1 MGCAAAV
8 ALGVAAFVNIP
19 VELLPDVRFPR
30 VTIRALWPGASPE
43 AVEAFVTTHL
53 EAAAQQVRGA
63 REVRSVS
70 SEGQAEVTVEFA
82 RETPMEFATLELGE
96 RLAALQEVL
105 PPRVVPRVEPYVP
118 REFSSQD
125 VPFLEYALYG
135 TFTTEGLREFAEER
149 LRPELLGVDGVTAV
163 HLYGGE
169 RREIRIELD
178 PRRVAALGLT
188 ARQVEEAILAL
199 DLLRPAGRLERGGT
213 EFVAT
218 VAARAPSPAA
228 LAEAVLVPDTAGLG
242 RVVRLGDMAR
252 ILDTRAEPRDYHRI
266 NGRPAITLS
275 LVRGLGTNA
284 LRVADRVKAKVAE
297 LRGTFPAGLELV
309 LRRDES
315 AEIRRQLT
323 DLRLRAAASAIVVFL
338 VLLLFLASFR
348 SSFIVFST
356 IAFSTLLA
364 VNLLYV
370 AGMSLNLLTLAG
382 LAMGFGLVVDN
393 AIVVLE
399 NIYRRSREG
408 HPVRVAAERG
418 ARDVALP
425 VVASTLTTV
434 IVFVPFLYLQGELRI
449 YYLPFAYAVG
459 LALLGSLVVAFTL
472 VPAVA
477 SKLLGAAPERAE
489 TGREPVYVRFY
500 RGLVSRS
507 LRWPWIPLA
516 VGVFAFAGSY
526 RLFDKY
532 VMRGP
537 AWGRWGEET
546 RIDVIIDLPRGA
558 DLERTDELARHF
570 EAKLGTLPEA
580 EEFVTWVWPAAAR
593 IRVTFPDSLERTW
606 VPVAIKEQMVAY
618 SHLFGGA
625 EVRVYGFGP
634 SFYGGGFSPPSY
646 ALKILGY
653 NYQQVRGIAED
664 LGRRLRRFAR
674 IRDVDTNA
682 TDYWFEREKAT
693 EFLLAVDRQ
702 RLAAHGASVR
712 DVLDQ
717 VAAAVKGEVAWQRVR
732 VGGEEVDVSV
742 KFAGYDRMDTQG
754 LADLLVPTA
763 GGPLR
768 VGEIAAIRER
778 EVLSRIVREDQQ
790 YQRVV
795 AYEFRGPQKL
805 GDRVRDA
812 VVAATALPPGYGI
825 EKERRFGWIEPE
837 EERQILGVIFLAVL
851 LIYMVTAALFESLR
865 GPFVVLL
872 TVPLALVGVFLIF
885 FYTGATFTRSAY
897 VGVIMMAGIVVNNAI
912 LLVHHVNRL
921 RRVDGLPLEAAI
933 LRGTL
938 ERVRPILM
946 TTLTT
951 IGGML
956 PLVLFSESADANI
969 WNALGYA
976 LIGGLASS
984 TFFVLTVTPSLY
996 LLFERGLRRGA
1007 GPSLPASLVH
1017 ALQRAARRRRRTD
1030 VS

>member
-1 MGCAAAV
+1 MIGLSVRRPVAVAMGCAAAV
-8 ALGVAAFVNIP
+8 ALGVAAFLNIP

-30 VTIRALWPGASPE
+30 LTIRAFWPGSSPE
-43 AVEAFVTTHL
+43 AVEAFVTTYL

-70 SEGQAEVTVEFA
+70 TEGQAEVTVEFA
-82 RETPMEFATLELGE
+82 RETPMEFGTLELGE
-96 RLAALQEVL
+96 RLAALQDVL

-125 VPFLEYALYG
+125 VPFMEYALYG
-135 TFTTEGLREFAEER
+135 TFTSEGLREFAEEK

-169 RREIRIELD
+169 AREIRIELD

-188 ARQVEEAILAL
+188 ASQVREAVLSL
-199 DLLRPAGRLERGGT
+199 DVAQPAGTLHRAGT
-213 EFVAT
+213 QFVAT
-218 VAARAPSPAA
+218 VAARAGSPSD
-228 LAEAVLVPDTAGLG
+228 LAEVVLVPDTAGLG
-242 RVVRLGDMAR
+242 RVVRLGDVAR

-266 NGRPAITLS
+266 NGRPALTLS

-315 AEIRRQLT
+315 AEIRGQLT

-338 VLLLFLASFR
+338 VLLLFLVSVR
-348 SSFIVFST
+348 SALIVFST

-370 AGMSLNLLTLAG
+370 TGMSLNLLTLAG
-382 LAMGFGLVVDN
+382 LAMGFGLIVDN

-399 NIYRRSREG
+399 NIYRRSRG
-408 HPVRVAAERG
+408 GDPVRVAAERG
-418 ARDVALP
+418 ARAVALP

-459 LALLGSLVVAFTL
+459 LALLASLVVAFTL

-477 SKLLGAAPERAE
+477 SKLLGAASAPVRAAE
-489 TGREPVYVRFY
+489 AREPFYVRFY
-500 RGLVSRS
+500 RGLVSGS

-516 VGVFAFAGSY
+516 IGVLAFAGSY
-526 RLFDKY
+526 RLFDSY
-532 VMRGP
+532 VVRGP

-546 RIDVIIDLPRGA
+546 RIDVIINLPRGA
-558 DLERTDELARHF
+558 ELERAEELARHF
-570 EAKLGTLPEA
+570 EAKLATLPEV
-580 EEFVTWVWPAAAR
+580 EEFVTWVQPAAAR

-606 VPVAIKEQMVAY
+606 VPVAIKEQMVAH

-634 SFYGGGFSPPSY
+634 SFYGGGFSPPGY

-653 NYQQVRGIAED
+653 NYARVRDIAED
-664 LGRRLRRFAR
+664 LGGRLRRFAR

-693 EFLLAVDRQ
+693 EFVLAVDRQ
-702 RLAAHGASVR
+702 RLAAHGAAVR
-712 DVLDQ
+712 ELVDQ
-717 VAAAVKGEVAWQRVR
+717 VAAAVKGEVAWNRLR
-732 VGGEEVDVSV
+732 LGGEEVNVSV
-742 KFAGYDRMDTQG
+742 KLAGYDRMDAQA
-754 LADLLVPTA
+754 LADLLIPTA
-763 GGPLR
+763 SGPLR
-768 VGEIAAIRER
+768 LGEIAAIRER

-790 YQRVV
+790 YQRIV

-812 VVAATALPPGYGI
+812 VVVATALPPGYSL

-837 EERQILGVIFLAVL
+837 EEREILGVILLAVL

-897 VGVIMMAGIVVNNAI
+897 IGVIMMAGIAVNNAI
-912 LLVHHVNRL
+912 LLVHHVKRL
-921 RRVDGLPLEAAI
+921 RRVEGLPLEPAI
-933 LRGTL
+933 LQGTL

-976 LIGGLASS
+976 LIGGLTAS
-984 TFFVLTVTPSLY
+984 TLFVLTVTPSLY
-996 LLFERGLRRGA
+996 LLFERLGRRGR
-1007 GPSLPASLVH
+1007 GPRL
-1017 ALQRAARRRRRTD
+1017 
-1030 VS
+1030 